1 MKIIDM
7 DSEHLSEVIIKD
19 ANQPNGKVLIWQE
32 VDVGEKYDI
41 EIFNYDSVMRSVDSS
56 RDTVEVY
63 FVLSSPF
70 LKIKMIDYKIGDVYI
85 YYPKL
90 PYLLFKSPP
99 LKNKK
104 K

>member
-7 DSEHLSEVIIKD
+7 DSERFSEVIIKD
-19 ANQPNGKVLIWQE
+19 TNQHDRKVLIWQG
-32 VDVGEKYDI
+32 VDVGEKYEL
-41 EIFNYDSVMRSVDSS
+41 EIFNYDSVMCSVDSP

-90 PYLLFKSPP
+90 PYFLFKI
-99 LKNKK
+99 
-104 K
+104 

>member
-1 MKIIDM
+1 M
-7 DSEHLSEVIIKD
+7 DSERLSEVIIKD
-19 ANQPNGKVLIWQE
+19 TSQHNGKILVWQE
-32 VDVGEKYDI
+32 VELGEKYDI
-41 EIFNYDSVMRSVDSS
+41 EIFNYDSVMHSVDSS

-90 PYLLFKSPP
+90 PYFLFKI
-99 LKNKK
+99 
-104 K
+104 

>member
-7 DSEHLSEVIIKD
+7 SSEHPSEVIIKD
-19 ANQPNGKVLIWQE
+19 TNQPNGKVLIWQE
-32 VDVGEKYDI
+32 VDIGEKYEI

-56 RDTVEVY
+56 RDTIEVY

-70 LKIKMIDYKIGDVYI
+70 LKIKMIDYKIGEVYI

-90 PYLLFKSPP
+90 PYFLFKI
-99 LKNKK
+99 KK